1 MKRNIFS
8 VIGLLFFL
16 FLLIVIHLHHPLPV
30 YDGAKILPGLKDPVD
45 VYTDPYGVPHIIAQ
59 NEKDLFYSA
68 GYIAARDRLFQMSMV
83 AFAVRGELAL
93 ALGNE
98 FIGSDIYLRTW
109 GIHSTGKK
117 LVKAMS
123 KDTYKIVNDFCEGIN
138 SRINEIIS
146 DPPIEFKILGIE
158 PPEWDP
164 IVLAGYSRMM
174 ARELSSSWKPEI
186 VYGAIMEYFGK
197 DKLAEVY
204 PSYNS
209 DKPTIAQTNIPAVK
223 QLLNQI
229 LAQEISLN
237 NILGHGSSSIGS
249 NSWVVSGSRTI
260 SGKPLIANDPH
271 LEFTQPC
278 RWYEMHLKGGRFNVS
293 GVCLAGIPV
302 PIIGQNEHCAWGFT
316 NSMVDDMDFFIETVN
331 PEDPTQYLY
340 EGTWKNMKLIEETIP
355 LRDNKDTT
363 IVIRLTHHGP
373 VISDIHPIL
382 KESDQVVSMAW
393 TGNWVTNEIDA
404 FIGLCTMQN
413 WNDFTEATKKYGVPG
428 QNMVY
433 ADVYGN
439 IGWRPAVYIP
449 IRKEGSSLI
458 PRPGN
463 KAEYDWQGRVPFDH
477 MPFIINPEQ
486 GYIATANNKTID
498 DSFPYYISGLWA
510 DPSRAERIIER
521 LGQTDRVNIND
532 MKSIQLD
539 YTSRFASEI
548 IPHFLSSRLGNET
561 GRLKTAY
568 DIITEWDFVENPESQ
583 GALIFHAVLRQ
594 LVLNIYGDEMAL
606 LGDNYLEAFT
616 EMKYLHSRSLR
627 NLLVNGTSSWIDDIR
642 TKNKVEKLEEILR
655 RSFSAGINEI
665 IEHVGSNTTNWQWG
679 RAHSL
684 IHEHEL
690 GKIPVLNWILDL
702 NVGPYASG
710 GSDKSPNA
718 GGYSFND
725 PYEQTAGASMRRIVD
740 LSNLNETQFILPTG
754 QSGLSHSHHYR
765 DQADLYHSGDYRTTW
780 FDETFIRNNEQLFRH
795 LVLTPEK

>member
-16 FLLIVIHLHHPLPV
+16 FLLIMIHLHHPLPV

-249 NSWVVSGSRTI
+249 KKWYSKSFGNNST
-260 SGKPLIANDPH
+260 K
-271 LEFTQPC
+271 
-278 RWYEMHLKGGRFNVS
+278 
-293 GVCLAGIPV
+293 
-302 PIIGQNEHCAWGFT
+302 
-316 NSMVDDMDFFIETVN
+316 
-331 PEDPTQYLY
+331 
-340 EGTWKNMKLIEETIP
+340 EE
-355 LRDNKDTT
+355 
-363 IVIRLTHHGP
+363 
-373 VISDIHPIL
+373 
-382 KESDQVVSMAW
+382 
-393 TGNWVTNEIDA
+393 
-404 FIGLCTMQN
+404 
-413 WNDFTEATKKYGVPG
+413 
-428 QNMVY
+428 
-433 ADVYGN
+433 
-439 IGWRPAVYIP
+439 
-449 IRKEGSSLI
+449 
-458 PRPGN
+458 
-463 KAEYDWQGRVPFDH
+463 
-477 MPFIINPEQ
+477 
-486 GYIATANNKTID
+486 
-498 DSFPYYISGLWA
+498 
-510 DPSRAERIIER
+510 
-521 LGQTDRVNIND
+521 
-532 MKSIQLD
+532 
-539 YTSRFASEI
+539 
-548 IPHFLSSRLGNET
+548 
-561 GRLKTAY
+561 
-568 DIITEWDFVENPESQ
+568 
-583 GALIFHAVLRQ
+583 
-594 LVLNIYGDEMAL
+594 
-606 LGDNYLEAFT
+606 
-616 EMKYLHSRSLR
+616 
-627 NLLVNGTSSWIDDIR
+627 
-642 TKNKVEKLEEILR
+642 
-655 RSFSAGINEI
+655 
-665 IEHVGSNTTNWQWG
+665 
-679 RAHSL
+679 
-684 IHEHEL
+684 
-690 GKIPVLNWILDL
+690 
-702 NVGPYASG
+702 
-710 GSDKSPNA
+710 
-718 GGYSFND
+718 
-725 PYEQTAGASMRRIVD
+725 
-740 LSNLNETQFILPTG
+740 
-754 QSGLSHSHHYR
+754 
-765 DQADLYHSGDYRTTW
+765 
-780 FDETFIRNNEQLFRH
+780 
-795 LVLTPEK
+795 